1 MLCARSHLRCV
12 GSNAQ
17 CERRRT
23 TGIELGPSWWRAS
36 LKFLGRVAD
45 ICAMRVDIALGTKP
59 NCSIEATEF
68 LELLQLELAQRE
80 IELPS
85 YPNVAVQLQQLLGD
99 DNVST
104 ERVVRIV
111 GAEPVLATR
120 VVRLAS
126 SAALNPR
133 GTPVTDLRNA
143 VARLGFNALR
153 AAATSFAVTQL
164 RLAERH
170 QAVTEPLF
178 ELWNENISM
187 AAAACVVARRCQRV
201 SADTA
206 LFAGLVAGIGK
217 ICLLAR
223 AGESPYMRANPAVVQ
238 EIIRDW
244 HAEVA
249 QALLSSWGVA
259 EDIIEAVH
267 GHQCHRATGPGGY
280 ALTDVLAVASALTR
294 FGGND
299 KPWLKLLQEQDS
311 PKRLGL
317 RPADCLALLQDSQ
330 AELALLRA
338 ALAS

>member
-1 MLCARSHLRCV
+1 
-12 GSNAQ
+12 
-17 CERRRT
+17 
-23 TGIELGPSWWRAS
+23 
-36 LKFLGRVAD
+36 
-45 ICAMRVDIALGTKP
+45 MRPDIAISP
-59 NCSIEATEF
+59 NISYSTEATEF

-99 DNVST
+99 DNVSV
-104 ERVVRIV
+104 ERVVRVV
-111 GAEPVLATR
+111 GAEPVLAAR
-120 VVRLAS
+120 IVRLAS

-170 QAVTEPLF
+170 QAITEPLL
-178 ELWNENISM
+178 ELWNENVSM

-206 LFAGLVAGIGK
+206 LFAGLVSGVGK

-223 AGESPYMRANPAVVQ
+223 AGESAYMRANPPVMQ

-259 EDIIEAVH
+259 EDVIEAVH
-267 GHQCHRATGPGGY
+267 GHQCHRVARSGGF
-280 ALTDVLAVASALTR
+280 ALTDVLAVADIMTR
-294 FGGND
+294 FGGD
-299 KPWLKLLQEQDS
+299 HELWLELLQEQKS
-311 PKRLGL
+311 PERLGL

-330 AELALLRA
+330 TELALLRA